1 MFKDN
6 FANSTISTIIKKP
19 YKYLSPN
26 TVKTK
31 KKKNL

>member
-19 YKYLSPN
+19 YKYLSSN

-31 KKKNL
+31 KKNF